1 MGDPMGPLGITM
13 EGRPKN
19 VIAASALGT
28 IGGIVAI
35 ASMVNGF
42 ESNINNI
49 FWGVGLGL
57 LIAVLFF
64 AGAGYL
70 YSGAKGNYPSLL
82 AILGINAVAVIVGI
96 AIKTISIPFGIA
108 LIIIL
113 VLFCLLI
120 SSNRTERWMETDR
133 V

>member
-1 MGDPMGPLGITM
+1 M

-19 VIAASALGT
+19 VIYASALGT

-42 ESNINNI
+42 EGNIDNI

-70 YSGAKGNYPSLL
+70 YSNGKGNYPSLL
-82 AILGINAVAVIVGI
+82 AITGINAVAII
-96 AIKTISIPFGIA
+96 AGLAVQTISVPFGIA
-108 LIIIL
+108 MIVIL
-113 VLFCLLI
+113 VIFLFLI
-120 SSNRTERWMETDR
+120 SGNRTEKWMETDR

>member
-1 MGDPMGPLGITM
+1 M

-19 VIAASALGT
+19 VIAASALAT

-42 ESNINNI
+42 EGNIDNL

-64 AGAGYL
+64 ASAGYL
-70 YSGAKGNYPSLL
+70 YSNGKGNYPSLL
-82 AILGINAVAVIVGI
+82 VIVGINAVAIIAGI
-96 AIKTISIPFGIA
+96 AVKTISIPFGIA
-108 LIIIL
+108 LIVIVALYLI
-113 VLFCLLI
+113 LI
-120 SSNRTERWMETDR
+120 SGNKTERWMVTDR